1 MKTSN
6 YLILALLSLIV
17 FSCKKQQE
25 DTIQQTTQQ
34 ISKIETFYNGL
45 SPKMKVN
52 TLIICLFHRFL
63 KKNLNYT
70 WQE

>member
-34 ISKIETFYNGL
+34 ISKIETFL
-45 SPKMKVN
+45 
-52 TLIICLFHRFL
+52 
-63 KKNLNYT
+63 
-70 WQE
+70 